1 MSAKAKSERQ
11 VKYEFLRE
19 SLIQSGLPRNLF
31 PLNFQGKDIK
41 SIDVSL
47 RKIKED
53 NPDLKIMLGDINIYA
68 EKVLLCTAKK
78 GLKGTHKVF
87 SANTRRYWCG
97 YIEVEPRI
105 ENNQGQYFGKEK
117 TEESARSY
125 GSNCLLTVDQAIKL
139 ICYLL
144 RFRLSVGHEA
154 KMPLGEFQDLGTV
167 VFLDLLQRGRMEC
180 IWVLDDSNLGKS
192 QRLAA

>member
-1 MSAKAKSERQ
+1 MSAKSERL

-19 SLIQSGLPRNLF
+19 SLIQSGLLRNLF
-31 PLNFQGKDIK
+31 PVNFQGKDA
-41 SIDVSL
+41 SL

-53 NPDLKIMLGDINIYA
+53 NPDLKIMLGDINFYS

-87 SANTRRYWCG
+87 SANTRRYWCE
-97 YIEVEPRI
+97 YIGVEPRI
-105 ENNQGQYFGKEK
+105 ESNQGQYFGKTK
-117 TEESARSY
+117 LEESARSY
-125 GSNCLLTVDQAIKL
+125 GANCLLTVDQAIKL

-154 KMPLGEFQDLGTV
+154 KMPLDEFQDLGTV
-167 VFLDLLQRGRMEC
+167 VFLDLFLQRGRMEC
-180 IWVLDDSNLGKS
+180 IWVLNDSNLGKS
-192 QRLAA
+192 A

>member
-1 MSAKAKSERQ
+1 MSAKSERL

-19 SLIQSGLPRNLF
+19 SLIQSGLLRNLF
-31 PLNFQGKDIK
+31 PVNFQGKDA
-41 SIDVSL
+41 SL

-53 NPDLKIMLGDINIYA
+53 NPDLKIRLGDINFYS

-87 SANTRRYWCG
+87 SANTRRYWCE
-97 YIEVEPRI
+97 YIGVEPRI
-105 ENNQGQYFGKEK
+105 ESNQGQYFGKTK
-117 TEESARSY
+117 LEESARSY
-125 GSNCLLTVDQAIKL
+125 GANCLLTVDQAIKL

-154 KMPLGEFQDLGTV
+154 KMPLDEFQDLGTV

-180 IWVLDDSNLGKS
+180 IWVLNDSNLGKS
-192 QRLAA
+192 A

>member
-1 MSAKAKSERQ
+1 MSAKSERQ
-11 VKYEFLRE
+11 LKYEFLRE
-19 SLIQSGLPRNLF
+19 SLIQSGLLRNLF
-31 PLNFQGKDIK
+31 PVNFQGK
-41 SIDVSL
+41 DVSL

-53 NPDLKIMLGDINIYA
+53 NPDLKIMLGDINFYS

-97 YIEVEPRI
+97 YIGVEPRI
-105 ENNQGQYFGKEK
+105 ESNQGQYFGKK
-117 TEESARSY
+117 KVEESARSY
-125 GSNCLLTVDQAIKL
+125 GANCLLTVDQAIKL

-154 KMPLGEFQDLGTV
+154 KMPLDEFQDLGTV
-167 VFLDLLQRGRMEC
+167 VFLDLFLQRGRMEC
-180 IWVLDDSNLGKS
+180 IWVLNDSNLGKS
-192 QRLAA
+192 A

>member
-1 MSAKAKSERQ
+1 MSAKSERL

-19 SLIQSGLPRNLF
+19 SLIQSGLLRNLF
-31 PLNFQGKDIK
+31 PVNFQGKDA
-41 SIDVSL
+41 SL

-78 GLKGTHKVF
+78 GLGGTHKVF

-97 YIEVEPRI
+97 YIGVEPRI
-105 ENNQGQYFGKEK
+105 ESNQGQYFGKEK
-117 TEESARSY
+117 VEESARSY
-125 GSNCLLTVDQAIKL
+125 GANCLLTVDQAIKL

-154 KMPLGEFQDLGTV
+154 KMPLDEFQDLGTV
-167 VFLDLLQRGRMEC
+167 VFLDLFLQRGRMEC
-180 IWVLDDSNLGKS
+180 IWVLNDSNLGKS
-192 QRLAA
+192 A